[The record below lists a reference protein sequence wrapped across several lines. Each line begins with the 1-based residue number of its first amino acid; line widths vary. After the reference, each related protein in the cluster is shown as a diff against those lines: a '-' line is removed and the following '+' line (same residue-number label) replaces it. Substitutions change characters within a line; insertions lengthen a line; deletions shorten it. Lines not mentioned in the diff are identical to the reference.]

1 MFLYHSEGWGTFYL
15 RGSDRMQPK
24 RKIRVIVVDDEAH
37 VRTLIKSVVNSMN
50 CDIVGEAGNG
60 RDAISLFDKLKPHMM
75 LLDINMPLKS
85 GKQTLAEIKKKY
97 PNAFIIML
105 TSLTDRETIEDC
117 IELGASGFVRKDL
130 PLDEMKAVIKQTW
143 KAYRE
148 TLITEQ

>member
-1 MFLYHSEGWGTFYL
+1 
-15 RGSDRMQPK
+15 MQPK
-24 RKIRVIVVDDEAH
+24 RKIRVIVVDDETH
-37 VRTLIKSVVNSMN
+37 VRTLIKTVVNTMN

-60 RDAISLFDKLKPHMM
+60 RDAVTLFSEIKPNMM

-85 GKQTLAEIKKKY
+85 GKEALVEIKKNY

-117 IELGASGFVRKDL
+117 IHLGASGFIRKDL
-130 PLDEMKAVIKQTW
+130 PLDEMREVIKKTW

-148 TLITEQ
+148 ALMTDQPS